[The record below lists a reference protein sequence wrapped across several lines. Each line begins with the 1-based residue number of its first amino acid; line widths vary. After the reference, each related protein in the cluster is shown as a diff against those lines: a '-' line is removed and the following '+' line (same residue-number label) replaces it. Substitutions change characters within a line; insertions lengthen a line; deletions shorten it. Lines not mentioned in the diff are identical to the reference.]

1 MEFVGNQ
8 INFKTVLATLTV
20 AFFIGRINLF
30 EGTFPATVAL
40 ITVMVAV
47 STVYI
52 YLVPVIAVAM
62 LTYGGAVLNLYGDMM
77 AMIFCGIFF
86 LFFHNHRFTINQ
98 RTSVAVAAVIV
109 FNCAYYAYG
118 HLTYLLSIETMIKE
132 TIAVIVFIVGRFLIS
147 MLNRFVGRLM
157 DRRKVDISIKTFVK
171 SLVNILLTILL
182 IISVVGALGVETTS
196 FAALLASAG
205 VAVGMA
211 LSGNLQNFAGGLI
224 VLLFKPY
231 KVGDWIESQGV
242 SGTVKEIQIFH
253 TILTTGDNKVI
264 YIPNGAMSSGVV
276 TNYNTQTT
284 RRVEWIVGVD
294 YGEDY
299 DKVQQIVTDILA
311 ADKRIL
317 KDPAPFIALHALDAS
332 SVNVVA
338 RVWVNSAD
346 YWGVYF
352 DINKAIYAT
361 FNEKGI
367 NFPFP
372 QLTVHQG
379 N

>member
-1 MEFVGNQ
+1 
-8 INFKTVLATLTV
+8 
-20 AFFIGRINLF
+20 
-30 EGTFPATVAL
+30 
-40 ITVMVAV
+40 
-47 STVYI
+47 
-52 YLVPVIAVAM
+52 M
-62 LTYGGAVLNLYGDMM
+62 L
-77 AMIFCGIFF
+77 
-86 LFFHNHRFTINQ
+86 LFFQ
-98 RTSVAVAAVIV
+98 AAQQVADSLQVAADKLDQAIVQADGLDKLALVTQQLIDSGIQAGGHILKAVIV
-109 FNCAYYAYG
+109 F
-118 HLTYLLSIETMIKE
+118 L
-132 TIAVIVFIVGRFLIS
+132 VGRFLIR
-147 MLNRFVGRLM
+147 MLNRLVRRLM
-157 DRRKVDISIKTFVK
+157 DKRNVDISIKTFVR
-171 SLVNILLTILL
+171 SLVNILLTVLL

-211 LSGNLQNFAGGLI
+211 LSGNLQNFAGGLVI
-224 VLLFKPY
+224 LLFKPY
-231 KVGDWIESQGV
+231 KVGDWIDAQNV

-253 TILTTGDNKVI
+253 TILTTADNKLI
-264 YIPNGAMSSGVV
+264 YVPNGALSSGVV
-276 TNYNTQTT
+276 TNYSNQTT

-299 DKVQQIVTDILA
+299 NKVEKVVREVLA

-317 KDPAPFIALHALDAS
+317 DDPAPFIALHALDAS

-361 FNEKGI
+361 FNEQGI

-372 QLTVHQG
+372 QLTVHQAP

>member
-1 MEFVGNQ
+1 MLLLLQATQVADSTQVAAE
-8 INFKTVLATLTV
+8 KVLEQAIAQAEGLDKLT
-20 AFFIGRINLF
+20 
-30 EGTFPATVAL
+30 L
-40 ITVMVAV
+40 ITQQLLDFGIRAGER
-47 STVYI
+47 I
-52 YLVPVIAVAM
+52 LIAV
-62 LTYGGAVLNLYGDMM
+62 L
-77 AMIFCGIFF
+77 
-86 LFFHNHRFTINQ
+86 
-98 RTSVAVAAVIV
+98 
-109 FNCAYYAYG
+109 
-118 HLTYLLSIETMIKE
+118 
-132 TIAVIVFIVGRFLIS
+132 VFIVGRFLIT
-147 MLNRFVGRLM
+147 MLNKFIRRLM
-157 DRRKVDISIKTFVK
+157 DKRKVDISIKTFVK

-253 TILTTGDNKVI
+253 TILTTGDNKTI
-264 YIPNGAMSSGVV
+264 YVPNGAMSSGVV

-284 RRVEWIVGVD
+284 RRVEWIIGID

-299 DKVQQIVTDILA
+299 EKVRQIVADILT

-317 KDPAPFIALHALDAS
+317 EDPAPFIALHALDAS
-332 SVNVVA
+332 SVNVIA
-338 RVWVNSAD
+338 RVWVNSPD

-352 DINKAIYAT
+352 DVNKTIYET
-361 FNEKGI
+361 FNKEGI

>member
-1 MEFVGNQ
+1 MFLLQAAAQSAGEVKFDQLIERLLDMSVSAGKH
-8 INFKTVLATLTV
+8 ILAAIV
-20 AFFIGRINLF
+20 
-30 EGTFPATVAL
+30 
-40 ITVMVAV
+40 
-47 STVYI
+47 I
-52 YLVPVIAVAM
+52 YV
-62 LTYGGAVLNLYGDMM
+62 
-77 AMIFCGIFF
+77 
-86 LFFHNHRFTINQ
+86 
-98 RTSVAVAAVIV
+98 
-109 FNCAYYAYG
+109 
-118 HLTYLLSIETMIKE
+118 
-132 TIAVIVFIVGRFLIS
+132 VGRFIVKL
-147 MLNRFVGRLM
+147 LNRMVRGMLERRNIDVGVQSFLR
-157 DRRKVDISIKTFVK
+157 
-171 SLVNILLTILL
+171 SLVNILLTVLL
-182 IISVVGALGVETTS
+182 VISVVSALGINTTS

-253 TILTTGDNKVI
+253 TILTTADNKVI
-264 YIPNGAMSSGVV
+264 YVPNGAMSSGVV
-276 TNYNTQTT
+276 TNYSHQET

-299 DKVQQIVTDILA
+299 EKVQKIVYDILA
-311 ADKRIL
+311 ADQRIL
-317 KDPAPFIALHALDAS
+317 KEPAPFVALHALDAS

-338 RVWVNSAD
+338 RVWVNSGD

-352 DINKAIYAT
+352 DINKAIYET